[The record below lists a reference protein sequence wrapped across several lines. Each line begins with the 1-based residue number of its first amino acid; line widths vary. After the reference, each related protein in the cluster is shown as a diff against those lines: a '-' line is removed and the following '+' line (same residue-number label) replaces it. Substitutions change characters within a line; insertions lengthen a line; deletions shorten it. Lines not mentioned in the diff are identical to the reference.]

1 MPKASW
7 GKCAHITT
15 RQAIQVSACTHTD
28 THTYTCSRNIDTTCS
43 DSHPDD
49 PTKRIVAP
57 YWQSKRRAKLS
68 LPGRQRRRRSEVG
81 VPDPWSS
88 ASYSSSPSSCSSPPS
103 VLLFNLI
110 LPILKRFAPRQSNSK
125 QQLPRAL
132 VLLLL
137 LLLLLLLCFQLP
149 EFENSFTSIM
159 PNKG

>member
-1 MPKASW
+1 MH
-7 GKCAHITT
+7 AHTQTHIRTHVVEILTRLAPTLTLTT
-15 RQAIQVSACTHTD
+15 RLSELLRLIG
-28 THTYTCSRNIDTTCS
+28 
-43 DSHPDD
+43 
-49 PTKRIVAP
+49 
-57 YWQSKRRAKLS
+57 RAKDVQS
-68 LPGRQRRRRSEVG
+68 CRCRGDRDGDEVKVG

-110 LPILKRFAPRQSNSK
+110 LPILKRFAPRQSNGK

>member
-1 MPKASW
+1 MH
-7 GKCAHITT
+7 AHTQTHIRTHVVEILTRLAPTLTLTT
-15 RQAIQVSACTHTD
+15 RLSELLRLIG
-28 THTYTCSRNIDTTCS
+28 
-43 DSHPDD
+43 
-49 PTKRIVAP
+49 
-57 YWQSKRRAKLS
+57 RAKDVQS
-68 LPGRQRRRRSEVG
+68 CRCRGDRDGDEVKVG

-88 ASYSSSPSSCSSPPS
+88 ASYSSSLSSFCSPPS

-110 LPILKRFAPRQSNSK
+110 LPILKRFAPRQSNGK

>member
-1 MPKASW
+1 MH
-7 GKCAHITT
+7 AHTQTHIRTHVVEILTRLAPTLTLTT
-15 RQAIQVSACTHTD
+15 RLSELLRLIG
-28 THTYTCSRNIDTTCS
+28 
-43 DSHPDD
+43 
-49 PTKRIVAP
+49 
-57 YWQSKRRAKLS
+57 RAKDVQS
-68 LPGRQRRRRSEVG
+68 CRCRGDRDGDEVKVG

-88 ASYSSSPSSCSSPPS
+88 PASYSSSPSSFSSPPS

-110 LPILKRFAPRQSNSK
+110 LPILKRFAPRQSNGK